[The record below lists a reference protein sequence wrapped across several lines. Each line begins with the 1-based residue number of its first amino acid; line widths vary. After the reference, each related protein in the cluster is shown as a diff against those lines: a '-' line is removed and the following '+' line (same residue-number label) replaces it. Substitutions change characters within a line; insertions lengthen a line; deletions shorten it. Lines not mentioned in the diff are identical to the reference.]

1 MNTRFRSSNWLSAL
15 IVFAALC
22 VSGVVRLSAQATDS
36 ILVGNVTDPADAV
49 VANATV
55 TATNLATGVKY
66 TTTTNAAGEY
76 RINNIPVGTYDVEAT
91 SPGMAAKKVSKLALD
106 LNRTASVNFKL
117 PVGTVATTVEVVE
130 SSSLIDTSTA
140 QLQTVFNSDSG
151 LNLPSAGNYLNDTG
165 VLNLSLLAPGVTQSS
180 GVGYGTGPSVGG
192 QRQTNNSFNIDGV
205 DNNRHDVT
213 GPLSLVPNDA
223 VAQFSVLENQFSPE
237 FGGASGG
244 MFNTI
249 VKSGTNEIHGS
260 LYEYLNNRD
269 LNAVDSLKSVQG
281 FTSNPRFD
289 YNRFGGTVGGPI
301 KKNKLFY
308 FADWEYSP
316 LGQASTPGSPIQAPT
331 AAGYQTIASLPGIS
345 KTNLGVLQQYLA
357 PAPVATGTITVGGVS
372 IPIGQVQVV
381 GPSYVNKQN
390 GVGSIDWNIG
400 EKDQV
405 RGRYII
411 NRYSGIDTNAQ
422 LPVFFTQ
429 IPDNRSLTSVSE
441 IHTFNATMINEF
453 RSSYSRKNN
462 NYPVGDF
469 KFPGLDQFP
478 NLTFDDLNLQI
489 GPDSSTPQGYIQGTL
504 QATDVLTKTLGHHTF
519 KGGYQF
525 QDIIASNNF
534 VQRSRGDY
542 DYSTL
547 GLYLHDLSPDSL
559 GERSVG
565 VAGGIPAGYLFH
577 SVFFNDDYRIKPNLT
592 VNLGIRYE
600 YMTVPVVS
608 RYQTFSSPANV
619 PGLITFGVPQ
629 SQKNNWAPRFGI
641 AWSPGKGGLWSIRA
655 GGGINYDQ
663 TYNNLN
669 INEKPGYFQQ
679 TEDVPSLTNN
689 TPNFLANGGLP
700 PSNAIVLTT
709 NPATARAAVSGYNYD
724 QIRPYAI
731 NYTVSVQ
738 RTLGRDYTVEAR
750 YLGTKGVHLFVQ
762 DQINRVTDVTPSYS
776 LPTYT
781 TMPSASTLSG
791 LNLNLGQIQNTLVAM
806 TNYAAS
812 PSNSYGQ
819 FGFPNTITAYHP
831 IGNSKYNGLSL
842 QLNKRYAKNFSYM
855 TAFTWSHALDDST
868 ATVFSTELTPR
879 RGQDFR
885 NLRND
890 WASSALD
897 RRLRF
902 TFTPMYDLKLFDKGN
917 WMMKNIVGNW
927 NFSATYTYQSP
938 EYATVQSG
946 IDSNLNNDSAG
957 DRAVVNPAGNAL
969 LSSGVIAVNKAG
981 QTVASGSATTV
992 AYIATNP
999 NARYIQAGLGAF
1011 ANAGRNT
1018 YPLHP
1023 IDNVDFQILKRLA
1036 FTERTRLELGGQFS
1050 NLLNH
1055 PQWTGDLLNDVYP
1068 NQNNNTRS
1076 FLLTG
1081 NSAFGRFDQFFTSN
1095 SRTLTVIGRFVF

>member
-1 MNTRFRSSNWLSAL
+1 MKIRISTSLLL
-15 IVFAALC
+15 IAT
-22 VSGVVRLSAQATDS
+22 VSILTLAGVTGLHAQATDS
-36 ILVGNVTDPADAV
+36 ILVGNVTDPSDALV
-49 VANATV
+49 PNATV

-66 TTTTNAAGEY
+66 SGATNAAGTY
-76 RINNIPVGTYDVEAT
+76 RINNVPVGTYDVEASAT
-91 SPGMAAKKVSKLALD
+91 GLAGNKVSGVVLE

-117 PVGTVATTVEVVE
+117 KVGTVSTVVEVVE
-130 SSSLIDTSTA
+130 SNPLIDTSSA
-140 QLQTVFNSDSG
+140 QLQNTFNSELSV
-151 LNLPSAGNYLNDTG
+151 NLPSAGNFKNDSG
-165 VLNLSLLAPGVTQSS
+165 VLNLSLLAPGVTQS
-180 GVGYGTGPSVGG
+180 GGMGYGTGPSVGG
-192 QRQTNNSFNIDGV
+192 QRPTNNSFNIDGV

-223 VAQFSVLENQFSPE
+223 IAQFSILENQFSPE

-244 MFNTI
+244 IFNTV
-249 VKSGTNEIHGS
+249 VKTGTNELHGS
-260 LYEYLNNRD
+260 VYEYLNNRN

-281 FTSNPRFD
+281 FKSNPRFD

-301 KKNKLFY
+301 LKNKLFY

-316 LGQASTPGSPIQAPT
+316 LGEASTPGSPIQAPT
-331 AAGYQTIASLPGIS
+331 AAGYQTIQSLPGIS
-345 KTNLGVLQQYLA
+345 KTNLDVLQQYLA
-357 PAPVATGTITVGGVS
+357 PAPTASGTIKVGGVT

-390 GVGSIDWNIG
+390 VVASVDWNIG
-400 EKDQV
+400 DKDQV
-405 RGRYII
+405 RGRYLV
-411 NRYSGIDTNAQ
+411 NRYSGINTNAQ
-422 LPVFFTQ
+422 LPIFYTQ
-429 IPDNRSLTSVSE
+429 IPDNRSLTSLSE
-441 IHTFNATMINEF
+441 FHTFNATMINEF
-453 RSSYSRKNN
+453 RAAYSRKNN

-478 NLTFDDLNLQI
+478 NLTFDDLNLQV
-489 GPDSSTPQGYIQGTL
+489 GPDSSTPQGYVQGAL
-504 QATDVLTKTLGHHTF
+504 QLSDNLTKTWGRHTF

-525 QDIIASNNF
+525 QDVIASNNF

-542 DYSTL
+542 DYTTL
-547 GLYLHDLSPDSL
+547 DLYLRDLSPDSI

-577 SVFFNDDYRIKPNLT
+577 TVYFNDDYRIRPNLT

-600 YMTVPVVS
+600 YMTVPVVT
-608 RYQTFSSPANV
+608 RYQSFSSVADL
-619 PGLITFGVPQ
+619 PGLITFGEPKPQ
-629 SQKNNWAPRFGI
+629 KSNWAPRVGI
-641 AWSPGKGGLWSIRA
+641 AWSPGNSAVWSVRA
-655 GGGINYDQ
+655 GFGINYDQ
-663 TYNNLN
+663 PYNNLN
-669 INEKPGYFQQ
+669 INAKPGYFQQ

-709 NPATARAAVSGYNYD
+709 DPATARAAVSAYNYD
-724 QIRPYAI
+724 QIRPYSI
-731 NYTVSVQ
+731 NYTVGIQ
-738 RTLGRDYTVEAR
+738 RSLGKDYTLEAR
-750 YLGTKGVHLFVQ
+750 YVGTKGVHLYVQ
-762 DQINRVTDVTPSYS
+762 DQINRVTVVTPSYS
-776 LPTYT
+776 LPTFVT
-781 TMPSASTLSG
+781 APSADQLAG
-791 LNLNLGQIQNTLVAM
+791 LNLTLGQIKNTLLAL

-812 PSNSYGQ
+812 PSNFYGQ
-819 FGFPNTITAYHP
+819 FGFTNTITAYHP
-831 IGNSKYNGLSL
+831 VGNSKYNGLSL
-842 QLNKRYAKNFSYM
+842 QLNKRYAKNYSFM

-868 ATVFSTELTPR
+868 ATVFSTNLTPR

-902 TFTPMYDLKLFDKGN
+902 TFTPTYDLKMFEKRN

-938 EYATVQSG
+938 AYATVQSG
-946 IDSNLNNDSAG
+946 IDSNLNNDSAP
-957 DRAVVNPAGNAL
+957 DRAVVNPAGDGT
-969 LSSGVIAVNKAG
+969 LSTVVTAIDKTGA
-981 QTVASGSATTV
+981 TVAAGSASIVGYV
-992 AYIATNP
+992 AKNP
-999 NARYIQAGLGAF
+999 NARYIQAGQGVF

-1018 YPLHP
+1018 FPLHP
-1023 IDNVDFQILKRLA
+1023 IDNIDFQILKRIA
-1036 FTERTRLELGGQFS
+1036 VTERMRLELGGQFS

-1068 NQNNNTRS
+1068 NQLNNTRS

-1081 NSAFGRFDQFFTSN
+1081 NAAFGRFDQFYTSN